1 MRRALWL
8 LVAFVMLAAAGGAQA
23 ADAPHIKGL
32 WLTTDYPSLAAQAG
46 QATTLHLELHNYGLP
61 PQRVAVSVA
70 DVPTGWKAAILGN
83 GLPVTAAMPATNN
96 DVGLTLRVD
105 VPANASAGTR
115 ELVLHAKG
123 TSGSATLPVD
133 ITIGQ
138 NLPPQLTIKTDLPSL
153 QGTPTTSFKYTFHV
167 QNDSDKDTTVK
178 LAAVAPP
185 GFQTSFSEQYG
196 TQQLSSL
203 PIPAGK
209 RKDLQ
214 VQVTPPDNVR
224 AGDYSVVVHVSA
236 GGVTASTRLAMQI
249 TGQPQLALSGRDDR
263 LSATAEAGAVTAIN
277 LVLSNTG
284 SAPARDIHLSSS
296 PPPDWRVDFR
306 PASVAELAPHQK
318 VKVQALLTPSDQALA
333 GDYMTT
339 FDADGKSASTS
350 ADFRITVETS
360 TLWGIIGVAVIA
372 IALLIAVGAVAR
384 FGRR

>member
-1 MRRALWL
+1 MRRAFWL
-8 LVAFVMLAAAGGAQA
+8 PVALVMLAATGGAQA

-46 QATTLHLELHNYGLP
+46 QATTLHLELHNYDLP
-61 PQRVAVSVA
+61 PQRVALSVA
-70 DVPTGWKAAILGN
+70 DLPTGWKAAILGN

-105 VPANASAGTR
+105 VPANAPAGTR
-115 ELVLHAKG
+115 ELVLHAQG
-123 TSGSATLPVD
+123 ASGSATLPVD

-214 VQVTPPDNVR
+214 VQVTPPDNVK
-224 AGDYSVVVHVSA
+224 AGDYPVVVHVSA
-236 GGVTASTRLAMQI
+236 DGVTASTRLAMQI
-249 TGQPQLALSGRDDR
+249 TGQPRLTLSGRDDR
-263 LSATAEAGAVTAIN
+263 LSATAEAGEATAIN
-277 LVLSNTG
+277 LVLSNDG
-284 SAPARDIHLSSS
+284 SAPARDIRLSGS
-296 PPPDWRVDFR
+296 PPPDWKVDFR

-318 VKVQALLTPSDQALA
+318 AKVQALLTPSEQALA

-360 TLWGIIGVAVIA
+360 TLWGIIGVAIIA